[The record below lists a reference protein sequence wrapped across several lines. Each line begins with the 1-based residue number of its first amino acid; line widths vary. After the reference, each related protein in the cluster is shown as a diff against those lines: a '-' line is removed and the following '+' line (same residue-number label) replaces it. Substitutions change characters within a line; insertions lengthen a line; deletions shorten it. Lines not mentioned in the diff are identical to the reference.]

1 MTERAQRTLDIRRIR
16 KEVAECE
23 DWTQKGN
30 ERMPKTNGACR
41 FTKVCLKAGTRN
53 MSSVRVPQLISLGLF
68 S

>member
-1 MTERAQRTLDIRRIR
+1 MTERAERTVDIRRIR

-23 DWTQKGN
+23 DWTQKGS
-30 ERMPKTNGACR
+30 ERMLKTNGACC

-53 MSSVRVPQLISLGLF
+53 MSNVRVSQLVSVGLF